1 MKTVTAMRD
10 GVHVHT
16 IVSKD
21 VKKRVEALA
30 RKLKTNKANA
40 YDTLLRRGLRNLR

>member
-1 MKTVTAMRD
+1 MRTVTAMRD

-21 VKKRVEALA
+21 IKKRVEALA
-30 RKLKTNKANA
+30 RKLKTSKANA
-40 YDTLLRRGLRNLR
+40 YDTILRRGLRNLR